1 MKAGVVFPQTE
12 IGADPAA
19 VRDYVQA
26 AEGLGFSHLIV
37 YDHVLGADTTKH
49 ANWQGGYVLES
60 MFHEP
65 FVLFAVT
72 WPASPPPSSWSRQC

>member
-26 AEGLGFSHLIV
+26 AEGLGFS
-37 YDHVLGADTTKH
+37 T
-49 ANWQGGYVLES
+49 
-60 MFHEP
+60 
-65 FVLFAVT
+65 
-72 WPASPPPSSWSRQC
+72 